1 MKTPRASMR
10 SAALRAV
17 RLGLQRALAAR
28 PADEREVAAAHA
40 AGGYL
45 TEHLAH
51 EGAIEG
57 D

>member
-1 MKTPRASMR
+1 
-10 SAALRAV
+10 
-17 RLGLQRALAAR
+17 
-28 PADEREVAAAHA
+28 EVAAAHA
-40 AGGYL
+40 ARGYL